1 MNINDQTDTFQYEL
15 AKLIYRFKREYDLND
30 YTIAGCL
37 DFAKLSVLTE
47 SDDVI
52 FTADADNA
60 LEMLDEGVDD
70 LVEDDTDETFEPSF

>member
-15 AKLIYRFKREYDLND
+15 AKLIYRFKSEYDIND

-47 SDDVI
+47 TDDVI
-52 FTADADNA
+52 FTG
-60 LEMLDEGVDD
+60 EEPI
-70 LVEDDTDETFEPSF
+70 EDDDSDSFEPQF

>member
-15 AKLIYRFKREYDLND
+15 AKLIYRFKSEYDIND

-47 SDDVI
+47 TDDVI
-52 FTADADNA
+52 FNPDLITDN
-60 LEMLDEGVDD
+60 EE
-70 LVEDDTDETFEPSF
+70 EDTDTDDNNNITF